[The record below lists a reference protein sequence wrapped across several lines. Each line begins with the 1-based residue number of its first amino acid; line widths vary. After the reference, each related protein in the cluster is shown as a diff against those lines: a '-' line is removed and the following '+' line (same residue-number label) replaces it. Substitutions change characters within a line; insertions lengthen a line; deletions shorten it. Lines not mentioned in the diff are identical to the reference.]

1 MSADLLLSTYTEIH
15 IKDTFILTTDRQTE
29 THPQISRCS
38 CCGIEIQLQTDIGA
52 QQPDFIQLN
61 NQLATTLFY
70 LCNCLQSVAEKF
82 SAITGKP
89 LIFPRQEEFA
99 VLLLF

>member
-15 IKDTFILTTDRQTE
+15 IKETFILTTDRQTE

-38 CCGIEIQLQTDIGA
+38 DIGA
-52 QQPDFIQLN
+52 QQPNFIQLN

-82 SAITGKP
+82 SAITEKL

>member
-1 MSADLLLSTYTEIH
+1 MSADLSLSTYTEIH
-15 IKDTFILTTDRQTE
+15 IKETFILTTDRQTE

-38 CCGIEIQLQTDIGA
+38 CCRIEIQLPTDIGA

-70 LCNCLQSVAEKF
+70 LCLQSVAEKF
-82 SAITGKP
+82 SAITGKL
-89 LIFPRQEEFA
+89 LIFPKQEEFA